1 MYKNRIAI
9 INDTHFGVRNDS
21 SFFLEK
27 CLSYFENT
35 VFPYVESNNIKHI
48 IHLGDFFDRRKYIN
62 FNTLREVRQRFL
74 EKIPKEVHFHIILGN
89 HDTFY
94 KNTNDVNSLKEL
106 FRGYSNI
113 TLYDSPSTIDIDGL
127 KISLIPWIN
136 DTNKIEYCDYIQNCS
151 SSILMG
157 HFEIIGFEVINGV
170 KHYSGISESLFNKF
184 EMVLSGHFHIKQS
197 KKNIHYLGT
206 QYQMNFGDANTL
218 KGFHVLCG
226 DTRELTFIENTD
238 NIFNIIYYDDSSSIE
253 HILESEDVSKY
264 SNSFLK
270 VIVKN
275 KNKPFLFDKF
285 INTLYNI
292 DTQELMIIDDYS
304 EKMQNSLIDITED
317 TVSIINKEIDSLQND
332 LNKDK
337 LKLIIKDLYMEALS
351 T

>member
-1 MYKNRIAI
+1 MNKIAI

-35 VFPYVESNNIKHI
+35 VFPYIKENNITQM

-62 FNTLREVRQRFL
+62 FNTLSEVRRRFL
-74 EKIPKEVHFHIILGN
+74 EKIPKNVHFHIILGN

-113 TLYDSPSTIDIDGL
+113 TLYDTPSTIEINGL
-127 KISLIPWIN
+127 NISLIPWIN
-136 DTNKIEYCDYIQNCS
+136 DSNKVEYYDYIQNCS

-157 HFEIIGFEVINGV
+157 HFEIMGFEVINGV
-170 KHYSGISESLFNKF
+170 KHHSGITESAFNKF

-197 KKNIHYLGT
+197 RKNIHYLGT

-218 KGFHVLCG
+218 KGFHILNTN
-226 DTRELTFIENTD
+226 TRELEFIENVD
-238 NIFNIIYYDDSSSIE
+238 NIFNIIYYDDSSIIE
-253 HILESEDVSKY
+253 NILNGNISQYK
-264 SNSFLK
+264 NSFIK
-270 VIVKN
+270 VIVKC
-275 KNKPFLFDKF
+275 KNKPFLFDKY
-285 INTLYNI
+285 INNLYSI
-292 DTQELMIIDDYS
+292 ETQEIMIIDDYS
-304 EKMQNSLIDITED
+304 EKIQNSLIDITED
-317 TVSIINKEIDSLQND
+317 TVSIINKEIDSLENN

-337 LKLIIKDLYMEALS
+337 LKLIIKNLYMETLS
-351 T
+351 L